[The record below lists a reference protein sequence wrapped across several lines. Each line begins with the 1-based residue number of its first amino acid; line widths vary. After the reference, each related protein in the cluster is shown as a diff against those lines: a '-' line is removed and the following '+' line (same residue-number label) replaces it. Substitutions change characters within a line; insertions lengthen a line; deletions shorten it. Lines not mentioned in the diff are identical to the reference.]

1 MYLLRLL
8 VLPLLILVS
17 IPLVA
22 QARRLSGNI
31 CFPPEEE
38 VHYLL
43 SESPFPRPVPLQQL
57 PSQDGINLAHMKL
70 KDIVAPPE
78 FRVRSEVTVDASGVS
93 LFPVPH
99 YALYWCTWSLQQRR
113 VRY

>member
-1 MYLLRLL
+1 VYRLRLL
-8 VLPLLILVS
+8 VLPLLIWVS

-22 QARRLSGNI
+22 QARRLPGNI
-31 CFPPEEE
+31 CFPPEE

-43 SESPFPRPVPLQQL
+43 SENPFHRPVLLQQL
-57 PSQDGINLAHMKL
+57 PLQGEINLAQVKL

-78 FRVRSEVTVDASGVS
+78 FRARSQVTMVDASGVS
-93 LFPVPH
+93 LFPVSH
-99 YALYWCTWSLQQRR
+99 YPLFWCTWSLQQKS